1 MENDARPKVLFPC
14 PACGAPHVLGPD
26 THTFQCRACLHVTR
40 FFYCRGC
47 RTTFPT
53 QHDPAEAWGMDGPD
67 TVTCGGCGV
76 VTRTRSLRAGR
87 LVGARSDWST
97 TKKFYARFGID
108 FEGVVQFV
116 GRRVLFGEILS
127 SSGIKGL
134 EDGWVMVSFDRD
146 ALYIHAGDG
155 YEVPDSQIRL
165 IEIAGRK
172 EILETPPRDVV
183 ATLVAD
189 TLALK
194 PTSASESILALA
206 WGEGS
211 LVIVNHSL
219 RPDELSHVLEDY
231 VARVPRRP
239 MI

>member
-1 MENDARPKVLFPC
+1 
-14 PACGAPHVLGPD
+14 
-26 THTFQCRACLHVTR
+26 
-40 FFYCRGC
+40 
-47 RTTFPT
+47 
-53 QHDPAEAWGMDGPD
+53 
-67 TVTCGGCGV
+67 